1 VKKVKIY
8 KGIDQFGNLR
18 SGKIEV
24 PEGVSAYEVLTSQGI
39 KPIKIEEPTKSFWK
53 KEIFRRKPSQEDL
66 AFVLTQLSLLLSSGL
81 NLLKALETASQQ
93 VEDRRIKQ
101 ALLSVKEAIEKGEP
115 IHTAFEKGEI
125 FPEFILEMLKTAER
139 GENLEKVLDIGGEFL
154 RRMSEVR
161 AKVFSS
167 LTYPAFVIVFSF
179 LSVLL
184 VVKFVIPKVAS
195 VLSGLGKELPL
206 ITKILLFFS
215 NLLGYAF
222 YLLPLA
228 LVLLLLRRRLISKE
242 SLDRYFLKIPIFG
255 KVSFYFQLSRFA
267 GSLRMALFSGIPMVR
282 ALSLSIGSITNE
294 YIRKKLEDLPE
305 QVAKGKSLSELLR
318 SKEVF
323 PPLFVSLLA
332 VGEKSGELE
341 RSLSLLERV
350 YDQQAMRVINLWLRL
365 AEPIA
370 MLVIGIL
377 VAFVVLSVILPIS
390 EISGGVRR

>member
-1 VKKVKIY
+1 
-8 KGIDQFGNLR
+8 
-18 SGKIEV
+18 
-24 PEGVSAYEVLTSQGI
+24 
-39 KPIKIEEPTKSFWK
+39 
-53 KEIFRRKPSQEDL
+53 
-66 AFVLTQLSLLLSSGL
+66 
-81 NLLKALETASQQ
+81 
-93 VEDRRIKQ
+93 
-101 ALLSVKEAIEKGEP
+101 
-115 IHTAFEKGEI
+115 
-125 FPEFILEMLKTAER
+125 
-139 GENLEKVLDIGGEFL
+139 
-154 RRMSEVR
+154 
-161 AKVFSS
+161 
-167 LTYPAFVIVFSF
+167 
-179 LSVLL
+179 VLL
-184 VVKFVIPKVAS
+184 F
-195 VLSGLGKELPL
+195 
-206 ITKILLFFS
+206 
-215 NLLGYAF
+215 
-222 YLLPLA
+222 
-228 LVLLLLRRRLISKE
+228 LRRRLISKE
-242 SLDRYFLKIPIFG
+242 NLDRYFLKIPIFG

-305 QVAKGKSLSELLR
+305 QVAKGRSLSEVLR

>member
-24 PEGVSAYEVLTSQGI
+24 PEGVSAYEVLISQGI

-53 KEIFRRKPSQEDL
+53 KEIFKKKPSQEDL

-93 VEDRRIKQ
+93 IEDKRIKQ

-305 QVAKGKSLSELLR
+305 QVAKGRSLSEVLR

>member
-1 VKKVKIY
+1 MKKVKIY

>member
-53 KEIFRRKPSQEDL
+53 KEIFKKKPSQEDL

-93 VEDRRIKQ
+93 IEDKRIKQ

-154 RRMSEVR
+154 RRMAEVR

-305 QVAKGKSLSELLR
+305 QVAKGRSLSEVLR

-341 RSLSLLERV
+341 RSLSLLEKV

>member
-1 VKKVKIY
+1 MKKVKIY

-53 KEIFRRKPSQEDL
+53 KEIFKKKPSQEDL

-93 VEDRRIKQ
+93 IEDKRIKQ

-242 SLDRYFLKIPIFG
+242 NLDRYFLKIPIFG

-267 GSLRMALFSGIPMVR
+267 GSLRMALFSGIPIVR

-305 QVAKGKSLSELLR
+305 QVAKGRSLSEVLR

-341 RSLSLLERV
+341 RSLSLLEKV

>member
-53 KEIFRRKPSQEDL
+53 KEIFKKKPSQEDL

-93 VEDRRIKQ
+93 IEDKRIKQ

-305 QVAKGKSLSELLR
+305 QVAKGRSLSEVLR

>member
-1 VKKVKIY
+1 MKKVKIY

-24 PEGVSAYEVLTSQGI
+24 PEGVSAYEVLISQGI

-53 KEIFRRKPSQEDL
+53 KEIFKKKPSQEDL

-93 VEDRRIKQ
+93 IEDKRIKQ

-139 GENLEKVLDIGGEFL
+139 GENLEKVLEIGGEFL
-154 RRMSEVR
+154 RRMAEVR

-228 LVLLLLRRRLISKE
+228 FTVLLLRRRLISKE

-305 QVAKGKSLSELLR
+305 QVAKGRSLSEVLR

-341 RSLSLLERV
+341 RSLSLLEKV